1 MDGAVQS
8 MTTLNHEASH
18 AMTEVGVHAC
28 VDVTGYGLIGH
39 LLGMLRAS
47 NATARISLGQVPVL
61 DGVWDLLEQNVA
73 PGGTR
78 RNLTAADPAV
88 LWNGAGETAKLL
100 LCDAQTSGG
109 LLIAVPHARKDL
121 LVRELESRRVEAA
134 ALIGRGSRS
143 GSVRRPSRRGRAV
156 APFLKPWP

>member
-1 MDGAVQS
+1 MLDRAVRS

-18 AMTEVGVHAC
+18 AMTEVGAHAC

-47 NATARISLGQVPVL
+47 NATARIALGSVPVL
-61 DGVWDLLEQNVA
+61 DGVLELLAQDVA

-78 RNLTAADPAV
+78 RNLAAADPEV
-88 LWNGAGETAKLL
+88 LWNDAGGTARLL

-109 LLIAVPHARKDL
+109 LLIAVPPARRER
-121 LVRELESRRVEAA
+121 LVRELQSRRVEAA
-134 ALIGRGSRS
+134 AVIGEIHAPGAF
-143 GSVRRPSRRGRAV
+143 GGHLVEV
-156 APFLKPWP
+156 AP